1 MLICKD
7 KLDEAKEELE
17 KARECGLPDED
28 YQHNSAMILFKDGKA
43 AEAVR
48 ILDALLLKY
57 LKEGTFPEPV
67 YNAYLVLGDYDD
79 LIKALDTTVEFCSS
93 TDTCQNF
100 DTECSP
106 FYACCYYE
114 KKEKVKFLN
123 YLKTAVEKSPGVVA
137 RLFESVFPESLDVK
151 DYYTYAERGML
162 NSKIK

>member
-1 MLICKD
+1 
-7 KLDEAKEELE
+7 
-17 KARECGLPDED
+17 
-28 YQHNSAMILFKDGKA
+28 MILFKDGKA

-106 FYACCYYE
+106 FYAFCYYE
-114 KKEKVKFLN
+114 KK
-123 YLKTAVEKSPGVVA
+123 
-137 RLFESVFPESLDVK
+137 R
-151 DYYTYAERGML
+151 
-162 NSKIK
+162 